1 MKLTLIGG
9 PGEYFAIQKLSEL
22 LLDKQYHSY
31 DLEELDSIGKVTE
44 LSGGVGLFAKEQVQ
58 IVLLRGPFSAAT
70 AVRKDLEKLLQVQ
83 DDGAKLLQDL
93 ELILFQ
99 TGNLDK
105 RTSLYKTA
113 KKSHHVYEYGKE
125 LPADKKDL
133 IRKMIA
139 AAGLETSAAVTQ
151 ELTGRLEGFDMLTI
165 ANEVRKLI
173 TLVTA
178 EDRKQVHSEDFDI
191 ISKPLDQEVWELF
204 SLSVNNKKQAYE
216 LLSELLRQQVAVQL
230 IIGFLASQ
238 LRGMHQIEIGL
249 STLPPFLRKKHS
261 SVLSKL
267 GSRKLNFLILKLAD
281 LDLAIKSGKL
291 MPEAGLKLF
300 IALI

>member
-9 PGEYFAIQKLSEL
+9 PGEHFAIQKLSEL
-22 LLDKQYHSY
+22 LQGKQYHSY

-70 AVRKDLEKLLQVQ
+70 AVRKDLEKLLQ
-83 DDGAKLLQDL
+83 DNSTKLLQDL

-133 IRKMIA
+133 IPKMIA
-139 AAGLETSAAVTQ
+139 TAGLETSAAVSQ
-151 ELTGRLEGFDMLTI
+151 ELAGRLEGFDMLTI
-165 ANEVRKLI
+165 ANEVSKLI

-178 EDRKQVHSEDFDI
+178 EDRKQVHSGDLDI

-267 GSRKLNFLILKLAD
+267 GSKKLNFLILKLAD